1 MGNKTLETYLA
12 VKYPLS
18 LEVLRQIIEAIPANV
33 FFKDLDCKYRMTS
46 HICEQLNAGGEG
58 RTIFGKTD
66 LEIQPDPKLG
76 RFYFEDDKKIIKTR
90 TGSHY
95 VSKMVFGGVDYYY
108 EITKEPVFDPERKL
122 MGIVGLVTDISELK
136 RLQEKL
142 HILSVTDPLTGVY
155 NRTYF
160 QQRMAELSGAG
171 FSSLSV
177 IMSDTNCLKF
187 FNDGFGHKIG
197 DELLIKT
204 AALLK
209 DGIGSEGEVMR
220 VGGDEF
226 VVFCW
231 NCPELRCRELIRA
244 IKAAE
249 KNYTVLGCPISNS
262 YGYATVS
269 GTGAALGSGLA
280 EAERMMYREKRL
292 AKAAYLK
299 ALQEFAGQKS
309 AEF

>member
-1 MGNKTLETYLA
+1 MGNDTLEAFLA
-12 VKYPLS
+12 TKYPLS
-18 LEVLRQIIEAIPANV
+18 IEVLRQIIEAIPANV

-46 HICEQLNAGGEG
+46 HICDQLNTGGEG
-58 RTIFGKTD
+58 WTIIGKTD
-66 LEIQPDPKLG
+66 LEVQPDADLG
-76 RFYFEDDKKIIKTR
+76 RFYYEDDKKIIKTR

-108 EITKEPVFDPERKL
+108 EITKEPVFGPEGTL
-122 MGIVGLVTDISELK
+122 LGVVGLVTDISELK

-142 HILSVTDPLTGVY
+142 RLLSVTDQLTGVY
-155 NRTYF
+155 NRTYY
-160 QQRMAELSGAG
+160 QQRLAELADSG

-187 FNDGFGHKIG
+187 FNDGYGHRTG
-197 DELLIKT
+197 DELLTKT

-209 DGIGSEGEVMR
+209 NGIGSEGEIMR

-226 VVFCW
+226 VIFCE
-231 NCPELRCRELIRA
+231 NCTELRCRELIRG

-249 KNYTVLGCPISNS
+249 TNYTVLGCPISNS
-262 YGYATVS
+262 YGCATAS
-269 GTGAALGSGLA
+269 GSGAALSNA
-280 EAERMMYREKRL
+280 ISEAERMMYREKKL

-309 AEF
+309 AEP